1 MICLLSA
8 TANYLHRDV
17 NLIHLLVLSF
27 LIYILY
33 NQLNIMT
40 KYSEKSIPENGLP
53 KEGAEGLEGRYH
65 VKKASL
71 NKFIN
76 ATGSEHKKI
85 YTPSDIEYLDYW
97 REKFDDG
104 MSLKEIE
111 AEVAQ
116 AKANQQDAGSIT
128 PYRGNSQSS
137 SANTDSRFKP
147 PHQDARSPQPTQP
160 TPEEDLAMQQ
170 GFNQVVGQAAQQFV
184 QGVVDNAVSEIIDN
198 ADALV
203 MEALYKQSG
212 RFSQQVV
219 DSARRMKAGYEEIRA
234 QKPTQGL
241 QWGEEAF
248 GVQNLKP
255 VEDNDDNDVIE
266 FER

>member
-1 MICLLSA
+1 M
-8 TANYLHRDV
+8 TNY
-17 NLIHLLVLSF
+17 S
-27 LIYILY
+27 
-33 NQLNIMT
+33 Q
-40 KYSEKSIPENGLP
+40 KSIPENGLP
-53 KEGAEGLEGRYH
+53 KEGTEGLEGRYH

-76 ATGSEHKKI
+76 AAGLEHKKI
-85 YTPSDIEYLDYW
+85 YTPSDIEYLDFW

-104 MSLKEIE
+104 TSLKEIE
-111 AEVAQ
+111 AEVTH
-116 AKANQQDAGSIT
+116 AKTNQQDAGSIT
-128 PYRGNSQSS
+128 PYRGNSQGS
-137 SANTDSRFKP
+137 SANTDSGSKT
-147 PHQDARSPQPTQP
+147 PHENASSSPP
-160 TPEEDLAMQQ
+160 TPEGDLAMQQ
-170 GFNQVVGQAAQQFV
+170 GFNQVVGQAAQQFA

-198 ADALV
+198 ADALI
-203 MEALYKQSG
+203 MEALFKQSG

-219 DSARRMKAGYEEIRA
+219 DSAHRMKAGYEEIRA

-255 VEDNDDNDVIE
+255 IEDDDDNDVIE

>member
-1 MICLLSA
+1 
-8 TANYLHRDV
+8 
-17 NLIHLLVLSF
+17 
-27 LIYILY
+27 
-33 NQLNIMT
+33 MT
-40 KYSEKSIPENGLP
+40 NYSEKSIPENGLP

-76 ATGSEHKKI
+76 ATGSEHKKT
-85 YTPSDIEYLDYW
+85 YTPLDIEYLDYW

-116 AKANQQDAGSIT
+116 AKTNQQDSGSIT
-128 PYRGNSQSS
+128 PYTGNSQGS

-147 PHQDARSPQPTQP
+147 PHQDARSPQPTTP

-198 ADALV
+198 ADALSMV
-203 MEALYKQSG
+203 AQFKQSG

-219 DSARRMKAGYEEIRA
+219 DSAHRMKAGTKKSER
-234 QKPTQGL
+234 KNPL
-241 QWGEEAF
+241 RVFNGERKLLECKISS
-248 GVQNLKP
+248 L
-255 VEDNDDNDVIE
+255 
-266 FER
+266 

>member
-1 MICLLSA
+1 M
-8 TANYLHRDV
+8 TNY
-17 NLIHLLVLSF
+17 S
-27 LIYILY
+27 
-33 NQLNIMT
+33 Q
-40 KYSEKSIPENGLP
+40 KSIPENGLP
-53 KEGAEGLEGRYH
+53 KEGTEGLEGRYH

-76 ATGSEHKKI
+76 AAGLEHKKI
-85 YTPSDIEYLDYW
+85 YTPSDIEYLDFW

-111 AEVAQ
+111 AEVTH
-116 AKANQQDAGSIT
+116 AKTNQQDGGSIT
-128 PYRGNSQSS
+128 PYTGNPQGSS
-137 SANTDSRFKP
+137 GNTDSGFKT

-198 ADALV
+198 ADALI
-203 MEALYKQSG
+203 MEALFKQSG

-219 DSARRMKAGYEEIRA
+219 DSANRMKAGYEA
-234 QKPTQGL
+234 VKKQKPTQGL

-248 GVQNLKP
+248 GMQNLKP
-255 VEDNDDNDVIE
+255 VEDDDDNDVIE

>member
-1 MICLLSA
+1 
-8 TANYLHRDV
+8 
-17 NLIHLLVLSF
+17 
-27 LIYILY
+27 
-33 NQLNIMT
+33 MT

-76 ATGSEHKKI
+76 ATGLEHKKI
-85 YTPSDIEYLDYW
+85 YTPSDIEYLDFW

-116 AKANQQDAGSIT
+116 AKTNQQDAGTIT
-128 PYRGNSQSS
+128 PYTGNSQGS
-137 SANTDSRFKP
+137 SANTNSGFKP
-147 PHQDARSPQPTQP
+147 PHQDARSPQPTTP

-184 QGVVDNAVSEIIDN
+184 QGVVDNAVSKIIDN
-198 ADALV
+198 ADALI
-203 MEALYKQSG
+203 MEALFKQSD

-219 DSARRMKAGYEEIRA
+219 DSAHRMRAGYEEIRA

-255 VEDNDDNDVIE
+255 VEDDDEDNDVIE

>member
-1 MICLLSA
+1 
-8 TANYLHRDV
+8 
-17 NLIHLLVLSF
+17 
-27 LIYILY
+27 
-33 NQLNIMT
+33 MT
-40 KYSEKSIPENGLP
+40 NYSEKSIPENGLP

-65 VKKASL
+65 VKKSSL

-76 ATGSEHKKI
+76 ATGLEHKKI
-85 YTPSDIEYLDYW
+85 YPPSDIEYLDYW

-116 AKANQQDAGSIT
+116 ARGNQQDSGSIT
-128 PYRGNSQSS
+128 PYRDNPQGS
-137 SANTDSRFKP
+137 SANTDSGLKT
-147 PHQDARSPQPTQP
+147 PHQNARSPQPTQP

-198 ADALV
+198 ADALI
-203 MEALYKQSG
+203 MEALFKQSG
-212 RFSQQVV
+212 RFNQQVV
-219 DSARRMKAGYEEIRA
+219 DSARRMKAGYEAVRK

-248 GVQNLKP
+248 GVQNLKA
-255 VEDNDDNDVIE
+255 VDNDDSDDDVIE

>member
-1 MICLLSA
+1 VICLLSA

-17 NLIHLLVLSF
+17 NLIHLLVLSS

-40 KYSEKSIPENGLP
+40 NYSQKSIPENGLP
-53 KEGAEGLEGRYH
+53 KEGTEGLEGRYH

-76 ATGSEHKKI
+76 AAGLEHKKI
-85 YTPSDIEYLDYW
+85 YTPSDIEYLDFW

-111 AEVAQ
+111 AEVTH
-116 AKANQQDAGSIT
+116 AKTNQQDGGSIT
-128 PYRGNSQSS
+128 PYTGNPQGSS
-137 SANTDSRFKP
+137 GNTDSGFKT

-198 ADALV
+198 ADALI
-203 MEALYKQSG
+203 MEALFKQSG

-219 DSARRMKAGYEEIRA
+219 DSANRMKAGYEA
-234 QKPTQGL
+234 VKKQKPTQGL

-248 GVQNLKP
+248 GMQNLKP
-255 VEDNDDNDVIE
+255 VEDDDDNDVIE